1 MNIKRGDICL
11 AALDQV
17 IRKEISKTRPQ
28 ITAKKIIASTPA
40 SRSCKVKVGRGE
52 FPLDIIPT
60 FGYDGI

>member
-28 ITAKKIIASTPA
+28 ITAKKNHS
-40 SRSCKVKVGRGE
+40 
-52 FPLDIIPT
+52 LDTSVALMQSEGGQGGIPT
-60 FGYDGI
+60 